1 MNFRSWDD
9 APNFDKPFAFDAA
22 MYSMDADGTPPAANP
37 HVAQMVPAVQPTP
50 TLDTVSSTRLIAS
63 SLSHDQTVLRKAG
76 HNGFLGHQEG
86 FNIPSR
92 RQHRMP
98 QSLSYA
104 EQSLV
109 RRFLYCTLLHRE
121 TKRRFRQM
129 PWGYR
134 AGRVPI
140 LVARQRHKTSKPDL
154 LRTTIWQ

>member
-1 MNFRSWDD
+1 
-9 APNFDKPFAFDAA
+9 

-104 EQSLV
+104 EQSLADALGIPGGKSPDPSSTTTPQNQQA
-109 RRFLYCTLLHRE
+109 RFIEDNDLA
-121 TKRRFRQM
+121 M
-129 PWGYR
+129 
-134 AGRVPI
+134 I
-140 LVARQRHKTSKPDL
+140 SKPRLVDWLLSPLDSSFSLLIGGDPRL
-154 LRTTIWQ
+154 LRGQH